1 MRHEFFDIF
10 LDEIVVID
18 VPIRPKIKSFL
29 ELKAE
34 KSFDEIIRNI
44 LGVGNGERCYL

>member
-18 VPIRPKIKSFL
+18 IPIHPKVKSLFEL
-29 ELKAE
+29 EEE
-34 KSFDEIIRNI
+34 KRFDEIIANI
-44 LGVGNGERCYL
+44 LGGENGY

>member
-18 VPIRPKIKSFL
+18 IPIRPKLKYLFEL
-29 ELKAE
+29 EEE
-34 KSFDEIIRNI
+34 KSFDEIIANI
-44 LGVGNGERCYL
+44 LGGENGF